1 MDAVRSILPS
11 YYRLV
16 KSPPNNRNTVAP
28 YRPIEE
34 PSDED
39 AIIRERYEFPTRK
52 LLKVLHKI
60 CLCLYI
66 FMKIQLL
73 ERHRPDWLPF

>member
-16 KSPPNNRNTVAP
+16 KSPPNKRKSVAP

-34 PSDED
+34 PSDKD
-39 AIIRERYEFPTRK
+39 AVLRERYEFPTRN
-52 LLKVLHKI
+52 LLKIRHKI
-60 CLCLYI
+60 DSVCM
-66 FMKIQLL
+66 FA
-73 ERHRPDWLPF
+73 